1 MELNVS
7 HEDGYVLAASEG
19 AIDVSAGKAFRELL
33 HPLVHQSGAR
43 LIIDLSRS
51 TRINSDGLAQL
62 IKLVADANTHSSR
75 VVLAAPTPFVAR
87 VLEVT
92 KLNTFFEVQPT
103 LSQAVD
109 AATRE

>member
-1 MELNVS
+1 MELNLS
-7 HEDGYVLAASEG
+7 HEDGYALAATDG
-19 AIDVSAGKAFRELL
+19 PIDLSVGKAFRELL
-33 HPLVHQSGAR
+33 HPLVRQSR
-43 LIIDLSRS
+43 TTLIIDLSRS
-51 TRINSDGLAQL
+51 ARINSDGLAQL

-103 LSQAVD
+103 LSQAVE